1 MENAPKYKRVLLK
14 ISGESLAG
22 PSRFGIDEQTV
33 HAICQE
39 IRQIV
44 DMGVQVG
51 IVCGGGNFWRGRS
64 AQKMDRTR
72 ADHAGMLATV
82 INGIALTDALLS
94 MGVETR
100 LQTAIEMRQIAE
112 PYIRGRAEN
121 HLKKGYV
128 VIFAGGTGN
137 PYFST
142 DTAAAL
148 RAAEINADAILLA
161 KTVSGVY
168 SADPAIDKTAQ
179 FLPELTYLEVLNR
192 RLGVMDTTAT
202 SLCMDNRIP
211 IVVFGIS
218 DPHNIVKAAMG
229 ERIGTTI
236 SE

>member
-1 MENAPKYKRVLLK
+1 
-14 ISGESLAG
+14 
-22 PSRFGIDEQTV
+22 
-33 HAICQE
+33 
-39 IRQIV
+39 
-44 DMGVQVG
+44 
-51 IVCGGGNFWRGRS
+51 
-64 AQKMDRTR
+64 
-72 ADHAGMLATV
+72 MLATV

-161 KTVSGVY
+161 KTVNGVY